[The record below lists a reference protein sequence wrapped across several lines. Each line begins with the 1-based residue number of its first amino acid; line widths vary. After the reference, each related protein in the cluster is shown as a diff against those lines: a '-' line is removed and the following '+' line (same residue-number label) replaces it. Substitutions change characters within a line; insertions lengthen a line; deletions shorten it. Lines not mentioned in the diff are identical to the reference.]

1 MAEELSSA
9 WEAGC
14 RYCGGEPQCTAPDL
28 SAGQLGVQKM
38 CALCSRC
45 AQEFYR
51 FMQMK
56 VPGLGT
62 PEINADQMRELP
74 TIFAQVERHMKKW
87 VSERDSQ

>member
-1 MAEELSSA
+1 
-9 WEAGC
+9 
-14 RYCGGEPQCTAPDL
+14 
-28 SAGQLGVQKM
+28 
-38 CALCSRC
+38 
-45 AQEFYR
+45 
-51 FMQMK
+51 MQMK